1 MPSVRPWRSNTKS
14 GLTPSAWFVPAASSR
29 TTSGKSERV
38 TCRQRFT
45 SGQFEF
51 IELWKSPLGN
61 GSAGPVADDKSESPQ
76 VAAGDSRSLDGLA
89 LRLAR
94 PAAGACAGAIDTGQP
109 LAVYGLDSLMAV
121 ELMHDVEQVFGRQLD
136 VGVLVD
142 APSIAVLAQRLA
154 GEMPPPVDTAEAA
167 PPGVVRPTYRGPF
180 GDRPDGILVRGESA
194 MREMMPYL
202 MRRRNESVVYHEA
215 NYDISRDVE
224 WLEAYNRQHAEL
236 RVTLLDLFLW
246 AAAYVGHARPGMNR
260 FISGRRIYQR
270 REVAISFAAK
280 KRYDLSAELVTVKMT
295 FPEKAAPFSDCVRR
309 IAAAVERACHGP
321 PRAVDRETELSMRLP
336 RWLLRTVLWGYRILD
351 HCNLLPGKLIANDP
365 LYATMFVAN
374 LGSLGLDSATH
385 HLYEHGTCSL
395 FAALGLPK
403 KMAVAT
409 ADGRLETLHAWP
421 VRWTLDER
429 IVDGFY
435 PPVASGC

>member
-1 MPSVRPWRSNTKS
+1 
-14 GLTPSAWFVPAASSR
+14 
-29 TTSGKSERV
+29 
-38 TCRQRFT
+38 
-45 SGQFEF
+45 
-51 IELWKSPLGN
+51 
-61 GSAGPVADDKSESPQ
+61 
-76 VAAGDSRSLDGLA
+76 
-89 LRLAR
+89 
-94 PAAGACAGAIDTGQP
+94 
-109 LAVYGLDSLMAV
+109 
-121 ELMHDVEQVFGRQLD
+121 
-136 VGVLVD
+136 
-142 APSIAVLAQRLA
+142 
-154 GEMPPPVDTAEAA
+154 
-167 PPGVVRPTYRGPF
+167 
-180 GDRPDGILVRGESA
+180 

-215 NYDISRDVE
+215 NYDISRTLE
-224 WLEAYNRQHAEL
+224 WLEAYNRQHADAQP
-236 RVTLLDLFLW
+236 TLLDLFLW

-280 KRYDLSAELVTVKMT
+280 KRYDLAAELVTVKLT

-409 ADGRLETLHAWP
+409 ADGRLETLQVWP

-435 PPVASGC
+435 SAGCLRLLKSILENPADFVPAEPRRGTVV